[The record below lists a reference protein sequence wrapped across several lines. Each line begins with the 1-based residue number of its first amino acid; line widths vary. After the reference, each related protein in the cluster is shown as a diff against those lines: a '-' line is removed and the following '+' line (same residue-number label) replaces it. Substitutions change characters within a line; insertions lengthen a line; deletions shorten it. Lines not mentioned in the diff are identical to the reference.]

1 MKWSAGLR
9 TMADNPEWALALTP
23 ASQPQ
28 RAREVS
34 RYAPPRLIIIIIII
48 IMIVTAAN
56 ELAET
61 CQEMVCPACRY
72 GPIVHLPILENCG
85 EPIIV
90 VSYFVKSI

>member
-1 MKWSAGLR
+1 MKWSAGVR
-9 TMADNPEWALALTP
+9 TMADNPKWALALTP

-48 IMIVTAAN
+48 IIVTAAAN

-61 CQEMVCPACRY
+61 CQEMVCPCA
-72 GPIVHLPILENCG
+72 GTGL
-85 EPIIV
+85 
-90 VSYFVKSI
+90 SYICLY

>member
-1 MKWSAGLR
+1 
-9 TMADNPEWALALTP
+9 MADNPERALALTP

-48 IMIVTAAN
+48 IIIVTAAAN

-61 CQEMVCPACRY
+61 CQEMVCPCA
-72 GPIVHLPILENCG
+72 GTGL
-85 EPIIV
+85 
-90 VSYFVKSI
+90 SYICLY